1 MKISDKVKRVLFLV
15 LLLALFFI
23 SGLFDKRLDE
33 ETSWFLMRLCL
44 WSIGIAIML
53 FFISEI
59 AKGIFIKKINEKNED
74 EKYPTE

>member
-1 MKISDKVKRVLFLV
+1 MKISDRVKSVLFLV
-15 LLLALFFI
+15 LFLALFFI

-33 ETSWFLMRLCL
+33 ETSWFLMKLCVCI
-44 WSIGIAIML
+44 IGIAIIL

-59 AKGIFIKKINEKNED
+59 AKGIFIKKINEKNEE